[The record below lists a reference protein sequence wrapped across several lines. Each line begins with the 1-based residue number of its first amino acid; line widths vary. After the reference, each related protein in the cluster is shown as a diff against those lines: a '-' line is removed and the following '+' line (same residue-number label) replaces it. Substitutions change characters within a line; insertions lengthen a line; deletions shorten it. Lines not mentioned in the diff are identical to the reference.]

1 MSDQDQR
8 SKDRAESAREHDDSE
23 IVNESIST
31 PHQGGRSGGNLAT
44 DVGTQA
50 AEERVSDPDARDG
63 VDKSDDIAH
72 GLAYPSEQNR
82 KG

>member
-1 MSDQDQR
+1 MSDQDER
-8 SKDRAESAREHDDSE
+8 SKERAETAREHDDSGM
-23 IVNESIST
+23 IDDNLQT

-44 DVGTQA
+44 DVGSQA
-50 AEERVSDPDARDG
+50 AEERVSDPDGHDG